1 MVYANL
7 VYLNN
12 KTVLFPIEVKCR
24 VSFIYAEKYRDE
36 NVGVESVRILCDTK
50 IIPDEYTS
58 MQFSKVQSDCVSKY
72 GIVKS
77 TICNPQLCI
86 SYAGNNILFAARL
99 FSKLWDMKSFEND
112 GVSAIALDVHNEAAA
127 LHSTDD
133 PNRYDDI
140 EFLITYYH
148 NGNFHIE
155 RVRQGTIERDLLLA
169 NIGSNEA
176 FEVFQKG
183 RLSLGGNVSK
193 HTESVFQDVV
203 AGCKDDSVGGRVVEI
218 EYDRSA
224 DSFVF
229 HWENAYYAEK
239 PQIIKPGDNIILFT
253 SASDGGYSYE
263 VVHQDI
269 QNVFFVID
277 QMKPAI
283 LYSRQ
288 FRVSEK
294 DLQNPNLFG
303 LMLPLLTE
311 FKEDGSVARYR

>member
-1 MVYANL
+1 M
-7 VYLNN
+7 
-12 KTVLFPIEVKCR
+12 
-24 VSFIYAEKYRDE
+24 SFIYAEKYRSEDI
-36 NVGVESVRILCDTK
+36 GVESVRILCDTK

-58 MQFSKVQSDCVSKY
+58 MHFSEVQCDCVTKY

-77 TICNPQLCI
+77 TICNPQLCV

-99 FSKLWDMKSFEND
+99 FSKLRDMESFEND
-112 GVSAIALDVHNEAAA
+112 EVSALALDVHNEAAA

-133 PNRYDDI
+133 PSRYDDI

-148 NGNFHIE
+148 NGNYHID
-155 RVRQGTIERDLLLA
+155 RVKQGTIERDLPLA
-169 NIGSNEA
+169 SIGSKEA
-176 FEVFQKG
+176 FGVFQKE
-183 RLSLGGNVSK
+183 RLSLGGIVSK
-193 HTESVFQDVV
+193 HTRSVFRDVV

-229 HWENAYYAEK
+229 HWENAYYTDK
-239 PQIIKPGDNIILFT
+239 PQIIKLGDNIIRST

-269 QNVFFVID
+269 KNVFYVID

-303 LMLPLLTE
+303 IMLPMLTE
-311 FKEDGSVARYR
+311 LNGNGTVTRYR

>member
-1 MVYANL
+1 M
-7 VYLNN
+7 
-12 KTVLFPIEVKCR
+12 
-24 VSFIYAEKYRDE
+24 SFIYAEKCRSEDI
-36 NVGVESVRILCDTK
+36 GVESVRILCDTK

-58 MQFSKVQSDCVSKY
+58 MHFSEVQCDCVTKY

-77 TICNPQLCI
+77 TICNPQLCV

-99 FSKLWDMKSFEND
+99 FSKLRDMESFEND
-112 GVSAIALDVHNEAAA
+112 EVSALALDVHNEAAA

-148 NGNFHIE
+148 NGNFHID
-155 RVRQGTIERDLLLA
+155 RVKRGTIERDLPLA
-169 NIGSNEA
+169 SIGSKEA
-176 FEVFQKG
+176 FEVFQKE
-183 RLSLGGNVSK
+183 RLSLGGIVSK
-193 HTESVFQDVV
+193 HTRSVFRDVV

-229 HWENAYYAEK
+229 HWENAYYTEK
-239 PQIIKPGDNIILFT
+239 PQIIKLGDNSILST

-263 VVHQDI
+263 VVHKDI
-269 QNVFFVID
+269 QNVFYVID

-303 LMLPLLTE
+303 IMLPMLTE
-311 FKEDGSVARYR
+311 QNGNGTVTRYR

>member
-1 MVYANL
+1 M
-7 VYLNN
+7 
-12 KTVLFPIEVKCR
+12 
-24 VSFIYAEKYRDE
+24 SFIYAEKYRSEDI
-36 NVGVESVRILCDTK
+36 GVESVRILCDTK

-58 MQFSKVQSDCVSKY
+58 MHFSEVQCDCVTKY
-72 GIVKS
+72 RIVKS
-77 TICNPQLCI
+77 TICNPQLCV

-99 FSKLWDMKSFEND
+99 FSKLRDMESFEND
-112 GVSAIALDVHNEAAA
+112 EVSALALDVHNEAAA

-148 NGNFHIE
+148 NGNYHID
-155 RVRQGTIERDLLLA
+155 RVKQGTIERDLPLA
-169 NIGSNEA
+169 SIGSKEA
-176 FEVFQKG
+176 FGVFQKE
-183 RLSLGGNVSK
+183 RLSLGGIVSK
-193 HTESVFQDVV
+193 HTRSVFRDVV

-229 HWENAYYAEK
+229 HWENAYYTDK
-239 PQIIKPGDNIILFT
+239 PQIIKLGDNIIRST

-269 QNVFFVID
+269 KNVFYVID

-303 LMLPLLTE
+303 IMLPMLTE
-311 FKEDGSVARYR
+311 LNGNGTVTRYR